1 VFTGRHRNSTT
12 QRGHIRRARTRA
24 GARRVT
30 RSLAA
35 TLVAGVVAG
44 VMVITAHPA
53 WGQTVA
59 AATAVT
65 TQALPA
71 AGAYGYTLDPD
82 SSADIKA
89 AINETVS
96 PMIFITRGIARS
108 RLTKINPLPERMRVQ
123 LGADTVSVAF
133 DDDPPV
139 TAPLD
144 GTVVSWLNPLSKE
157 TDHVHLAVAGDT
169 LRQTF
174 VADDGVRE
182 NALIFTSDGSRVV
195 LRVTVTSHRLPKPL
209 TYELLFRGAKQ
220 Q

>member
-1 VFTGRHRNSTT
+1 MFTGRHGDSIP
-12 QRGHIRRARTRA
+12 QRGYIRRARTRGTA
-24 GARRVT
+24 SRVG
-30 RSLAA
+30 RSFAA
-35 TLVAGVVAG
+35 ALVAAVA
-44 VMVITAHPA
+44 VIPAHPA

-59 AATAVT
+59 AASAAM

-71 AGAYGYTLDPD
+71 AGAYSYTLDPD

-89 AINETVS
+89 AINEAVS

-108 RLTKINPLPERMRVQ
+108 RLTKINPLPHRMRVQ
-123 LGADTVSVAF
+123 LGADTVRVAF
-133 DDDPPV
+133 DEDPPV
-139 TAPLD
+139 AAPLN
-144 GTVVSWLNPLSKE
+144 GTVVSWLNPLANE
-157 TDHVHLAVAGDT
+157 TDQVHVAVAGDT

-182 NALIFTSDGSRVV
+182 NALIFTSDGSRVL
-195 LRVTVTSHRLPKPL
+195 LRVTVTSHRLPRPL